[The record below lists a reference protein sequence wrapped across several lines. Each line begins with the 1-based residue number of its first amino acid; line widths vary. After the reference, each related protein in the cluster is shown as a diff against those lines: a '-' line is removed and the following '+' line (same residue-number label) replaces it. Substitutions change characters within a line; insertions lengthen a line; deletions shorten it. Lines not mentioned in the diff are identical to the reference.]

1 LTQVEFK
8 SLFDTHFDAIRR
20 YVYYRCS
27 DSELASDITQ
37 DLFTKIWEKDM
48 KVDPVKDKALLYKMA
63 SDMFVSKMRRKK
75 VELNYSNSIEIG
87 NISDSPEKIVEM
99 EQLRTNYAK
108 SLAQMPEKLRIA
120 FLLSRE
126 EDMKYHEIAERLNIG
141 VKAVEKRMNGALTI
155 LRKNLLPGEY

>member
-1 LTQVEFK
+1 
-8 SLFDTHFDAIRR
+8 
-20 YVYYRCS
+20 
-27 DSELASDITQ
+27 
-37 DLFTKIWEKDM
+37 M

-87 NISDSPEKIVEM
+87 NMSDTPKKIVEM
-99 EQLRTNYAK
+99 EQLRMHYAK
-108 SLAQMPEKLRIA
+108 SLAHMPEKLRIA